1 MVAGVGGLTRLA
13 EAEPG
18 RIEAG
23 VGVQRV
29 ALEPRVSLE
38 RGRVRDAYD
47 QVAPAPVGCLP
58 RLEHDRPDQA
68 ALATTAKRRA
78 NAPLGLG
85 RKLRWSW
92 GSERRLEAFGGEQAS
107 GAARRPQRPPGR
119 AQVGGVQPSHASKGN
134 EPSVLSE

>member
-1 MVAGVGGLTRLA
+1 MVAGVGRLTRLA

-38 RGRVRDAYD
+38 PGRVRDAYD
-47 QVAPAPVGCLP
+47 QVAPATVGCLP
-58 RLEHDRPDQA
+58 RLEHDRPHQA
-68 ALATTAKRRA
+68 ALAATAKRRA

-85 RKLRWSW
+85 RKRRRSR
-92 GSERRLEAFGGEQAS
+92 GGECRLEALDGEQAPR
-107 GAARRPQRPPGR
+107 AARRPQRPPRPR
-119 AQVGGVQPSHASKGN
+119 AGWRDAAVARVQA
-134 EPSVLSE
+134 